1 MTRRKTR
8 RPPDR
13 PVATKLLPQNPHSAS
28 RITSSSLGLC
38 LVSRPVRGSDSTT
51 RAGFGWPTRSRALA
65 FTDLATENF
74 PGLRFVMASM
84 SMD

>member
-28 RITSSSLGLC
+28 RITSSSLG
-38 LVSRPVRGSDSTT
+38 VRGSDSTT

-65 FTDLATENF
+65 FTALATENF